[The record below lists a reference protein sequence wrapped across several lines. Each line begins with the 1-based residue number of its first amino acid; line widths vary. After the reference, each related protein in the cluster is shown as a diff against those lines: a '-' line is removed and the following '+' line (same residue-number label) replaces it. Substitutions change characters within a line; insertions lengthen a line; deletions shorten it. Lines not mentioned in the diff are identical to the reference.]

1 MLTVGLTGGIATGK
15 STVSALLRQAG
26 FPIVD
31 ADIVAREVVEP
42 GTPTLEK
49 IKLAFGPGIID
60 NGVLDRRKLGQIVFE
75 DGAQLKKLN
84 DIMQPAISSAMADK
98 INFWRLQNVP
108 ILVLDVPLLFE
119 RDYDK
124 NKLVDKII
132 VVTASEEIQLSR
144 LENRDQLSNMEAR
157 NRVKAQLPMTQ
168 KIARADYVIDNNGR
182 IEELQ
187 EQVAV
192 LIKKIKE
199 IASTHDAK

>member
-1 MLTVGLTGGIATGK
+1 MLTIGLTGGIATGK
-15 STVSALLRQAG
+15 STVSALLRQAS

-60 NGVLDRRKLGQIVFE
+60 NGVLNRRKLGQIVFE

-124 NKLVDKII
+124 NKSVDKII
-132 VVTASEEIQLSR
+132 VVAASEEMQLSR

-157 NRVKAQLPMTQ
+157 NRVKAQLPMSQ

>member
-132 VVTASEEIQLSR
+132 VVTASEEIQLFR

-157 NRVKAQLPMTQ
+157 NRVKAQLPMSQ

-192 LIKKIKE
+192 LIKK
-199 IASTHDAK
+199 

>member
-1 MLTVGLTGGIATGK
+1 MLTIGLTGGIATGK

-124 NKLVDKII
+124 NKSVDKII
-132 VVTASEEIQLSR
+132 VVTASKEIQLFR

-157 NRVKAQLPMTQ
+157 NRVKAQLPMSQ

>member
-1 MLTVGLTGGIATGK
+1 MLIIGLTGGIATGK

-42 GTPTLEK
+42 GTSTLEK

-75 DGAQLKKLN
+75 NGAQLKKLN

-124 NKLVDKII
+124 NKSVDKII
-132 VVTASEEIQLSR
+132 VVTASEEVQLSR
-144 LENRDQLSNMEAR
+144 LKNRDQLSNIEAR
-157 NRVKAQLPMTQ
+157 NRVKSQLPMSQ
-168 KIARADYVIDNNGR
+168 KVERADYVIDNNGR

-187 EQVAV
+187 EQVTV

-199 IASTHDAK
+199 LASTHDAK

>member
-26 FPIVD
+26 FPVVD

-132 VVTASEEIQLSR
+132 VVTASEEIQLFR
-144 LENRDQLSNMEAR
+144 LENRDQLNIMEAR
-157 NRVKAQLPMTQ
+157 NRVKAQLPMSQ

-187 EQVAV
+187 EQVTV

>member
-1 MLTVGLTGGIATGK
+1 MLTIGLTGGIATGK

-132 VVTASEEIQLSR
+132 VVTASEEIQLFR
-144 LENRDQLSNMEAR
+144 LENRDQLNNMEAR
-157 NRVKAQLPMTQ
+157 NRVKAQLPMSQ

-187 EQVAV
+187 EQVTV

>member
-1 MLTVGLTGGIATGK
+1 MLTIGLTGGIATGK

-75 DGAQLKKLN
+75 NGAQLKKLN

-124 NKLVDKII
+124 NKLVYKII

-157 NRVKAQLPMTQ
+157 NRVKAQLPMSQ

-187 EQVAV
+187 EQVTV

>member
-1 MLTVGLTGGIATGK
+1 MLTIGLTGGIATGK

-157 NRVKAQLPMTQ
+157 NRVKAQLPMSQ

-187 EQVAV
+187 EQVTV
-192 LIKKIKE
+192 LIKK
-199 IASTHDAK
+199 

>member
-1 MLTVGLTGGIATGK
+1 MLTIGLTGGIATGK

-60 NGVLDRRKLGQIVFE
+60 NGVLNRRKLGQIVFE

-124 NKLVDKII
+124 NKSVDKII
-132 VVTASEEIQLSR
+132 VVAASEEMQLSR

-157 NRVKAQLPMTQ
+157 NRVKAQLPMSQ

-187 EQVAV
+187 EQVAI

>member
-1 MLTVGLTGGIATGK
+1 MLTIGLTGGIATGK

-60 NGVLDRRKLGQIVFE
+60 NGVLNRRKLGQIVFE

-124 NKLVDKII
+124 NKSVDKTI
-132 VVTASEEIQLSR
+132 VVAASEEMQLSR

-157 NRVKAQLPMTQ
+157 NRVKAQLPMSQ

>member
-1 MLTVGLTGGIATGK
+1 MLTIGLTGGIATGK

-157 NRVKAQLPMTQ
+157 NRVKAQLPMSQ
-168 KIARADYVIDNNGR
+168 KIARADYVIDNNGS

-187 EQVAV
+187 KQVTV

>member
-1 MLTVGLTGGIATGK
+1 MLTIGLTGGIATGK

-132 VVTASEEIQLSR
+132 VVTASKEIQLFR

-157 NRVKAQLPMTQ
+157 NRVKAQLPMSQ

-187 EQVAV
+187 KQVTV

>member
-42 GTPTLEK
+42 GTPMLEK

-157 NRVKAQLPMTQ
+157 NRVKAQLPMSQ

-187 EQVAV
+187 EQVTV

>member
-1 MLTVGLTGGIATGK
+1 MLTIGLTGGIATGK
-15 STVSALLRQAG
+15 STVSALLRQVG

-144 LENRDQLSNMEAR
+144 LENRDQLSNMEAH
-157 NRVKAQLPMTQ
+157 NRVKTQLPMSQ

-187 EQVAV
+187 EQVTV

>member
-1 MLTVGLTGGIATGK
+1 MLTIGLTGGIATGK

-42 GTPTLEK
+42 GTPMLEK

-84 DIMQPAISSAMADK
+84 DIMQPAISSAMVDK

-157 NRVKAQLPMTQ
+157 NRVKAQLPMSQ

-187 EQVAV
+187 EQVTV

>member
-1 MLTVGLTGGIATGK
+1 MLTIGLTGGIATGK

-42 GTPTLEK
+42 GTPTLEL

-124 NKLVDKII
+124 NKSVDKII
-132 VVTASEEIQLSR
+132 VVTASKEIQLSR

-157 NRVKAQLPMTQ
+157 NRVKAQLPMSQ

-187 EQVAV
+187 EQVTV

>member
-1 MLTVGLTGGIATGK
+1 MLTIGLTGGIATGK

-60 NGVLDRRKLGQIVFE
+60 NSVLDRRKLGQIVFE

-157 NRVKAQLPMTQ
+157 NRVKAQLPMSQ
-168 KIARADYVIDNNGR
+168 KIARADYVIDNNGH

-187 EQVAV
+187 EQVTV

>member
-1 MLTVGLTGGIATGK
+1 MLTIGLTGGIATGK

-98 INFWRLQNVP
+98 IKFWRLQNVP

-157 NRVKAQLPMTQ
+157 NRVKAQLPMSQ

-187 EQVAV
+187 KQVTV

>member
-1 MLTVGLTGGIATGK
+1 MLTIGLTGGIATGK

-49 IKLAFGPGIID
+49 IKLAFGPGIIE
-60 NGVLDRRKLGQIVFE
+60 NGVLNRRKLGQIVFE

-84 DIMQPAISSAMADK
+84 DIMQPAISSSMADK

-124 NKLVDKII
+124 NKSVDKII
-132 VVTASEEIQLSR
+132 VVAASEEMQLSR

-157 NRVKAQLPMTQ
+157 NRVKAQLPMSQ